1 MYCICSHGCLQHS
14 LLCAASK
21 EADAAGTMVMTIA
34 SAVISLGLIYNV
46 VAGGNKAQSG
56 AAAGGLAPANNLQ
69 EPSNSTQGLTDAH
82 DMSTGLGFKVLCRPG
97 MILLQLHFVW

>member
-1 MYCICSHGCLQHS
+1 
-14 LLCAASK
+14 
-21 EADAAGTMVMTIA
+21 MVMTIA

-69 EPSNSTQGLTDAH
+69 EPSSSTQGLTDAH
-82 DMSTGLGFKVLCRPG
+82 NMSTGLGFKVLCCPG
-97 MILLQLHFVW
+97 VILLQLHFVW